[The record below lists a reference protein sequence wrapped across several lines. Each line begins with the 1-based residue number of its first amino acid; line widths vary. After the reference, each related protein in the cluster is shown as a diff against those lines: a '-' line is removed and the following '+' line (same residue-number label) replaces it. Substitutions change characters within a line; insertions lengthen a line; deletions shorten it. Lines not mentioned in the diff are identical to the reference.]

1 METNLLKVPAQSAF
15 DQSNTPD
22 PSNEIISGLVEQL
35 IQEVLAAKHLFIS
48 KAITNN
54 GKKLLLDIEMD
65 GIRCMVFSKP
75 PEPSPEHTAALS
87 PRELEI
93 VRMVAKGLPNKVI
106 ADVLEISSWTVCTHL
121 RRIFAKVGVHSRA
134 AMVAKLMNDKGTADL
149 LGYAPEVA
157 SD

>member
-1 METNLLKVPAQSAF
+1 METTLLEVQAKPALDPTSALDPANKV
-15 DQSNTPD
+15 
-22 PSNEIISGLVEQL
+22 ISGLVEQL
-35 IQEVLAAKHLFIS
+35 IQEVLAAKHLFNT
-48 KAITNN
+48 KAITSN
-54 GKKLLLDIEMD
+54 GKKLLLDIERD

-75 PEPSPEHTAALS
+75 QEPSSEHMSALS

-149 LGYAPEVA
+149 LGYAPEMA
-157 SD
+157 RE

>member
-1 METNLLKVPAQSAF
+1 METTLLEVQAKPALDPASAL
-15 DQSNTPD
+15 D
-22 PSNEIISGLVEQL
+22 PANEVISGLVEQL
-35 IQEVLAAKHLFIS
+35 IQEVLAAKYLFNAKVVAS
-48 KAITNN
+48 N
-54 GKKLLLDIEMD
+54 GKKLLLDVEMD

-75 PEPSPEHTAALS
+75 REPSPEQTSALS

-134 AMVAKLMNDKGTADL
+134 AMVAKLMNDRGTADL
-149 LGYAPEVA
+149 LGYTPEIA
-157 SD
+157 RE